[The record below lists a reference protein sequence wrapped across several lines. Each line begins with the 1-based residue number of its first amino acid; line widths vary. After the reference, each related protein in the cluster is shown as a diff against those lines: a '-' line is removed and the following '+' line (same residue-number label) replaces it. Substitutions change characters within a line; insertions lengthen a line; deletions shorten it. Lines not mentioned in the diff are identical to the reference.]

1 MGLFKKKEIWKP
13 EERGGIVV
21 GYDSKK
27 KIYYFESD
35 TKHSL
40 ITGVTG
46 SGKTKR
52 VFIPSILTAISY
64 GDSFIANDT
73 KKELYYTLKTLLEEK
88 GYDVLLI
95 DYRFPE
101 FGQRY
106 NFMDDVIHN
115 VKAGKD
121 DEAQMESA
129 DLVATLLPRPKTGE
143 PMWTDGARSAIEAT
157 ILGLAVSEDI
167 PQSAK
172 NISNVFYNIMKL
184 GRQTGKTTPIDEYFK
199 SGERSYIETVAYGN
213 YGMSS
218 SKVRMSFN
226 SLATS
231 SIREF
236 TYKKITK
243 QTSMSDFNIR
253 DYAQK
258 DSKPVAIFVVN
269 PDEKETL
276 ERLSTTFIEAMYRK
290 LTEESNKMPGS
301 KLPRRWH
308 FYLDEFTNM
317 GKLKDFSKRLTVSR
331 GRNIIYHL
339 GVQADKML
347 DSTYGKDDADVIR
360 KNTSVKVWLTAPDT
374 EDRKFIQEAVGQE
387 SVIGTNKNKRERGL
401 FDLSISKDSL
411 SLSSKKK
418 QLISTE
424 FLTLMGGVGYEQDA
438 VVKKTGMFA
447 FKTKLPFWME
457 CNYAE
462 FIKPISYEDEIERK
476 DDETLEYWKLL
487 PVEEALEESG
497 AGSQDMGESQ
507 EVNQTQSGEDKELAD
522 SVSFLDESY
531 EYDPAN
537 VEYPDYDS

>member
-1 MGLFKKKEIWKP
+1 MP

-21 GYDSKK
+21 GYDEKK
-27 KIYYFESD
+27 KVYYFESD

-40 ITGVTG
+40 IRGVTG

-52 VFIPSILTAISY
+52 IFIPSILTSIAY

-73 KKELYYTLKTLLEEK
+73 KKELYYTLKTLLEK
-88 GYDVLLI
+88 AGYDVILI

-101 FGQRY
+101 YGQRY

-115 VKAGKD
+115 VRAGKE

-157 ILGLAVSEDI
+157 ILGLAVSDAI
-167 PQSAK
+167 PDSAK

-184 GRQTGKTTPIDEYFK
+184 GRQTGKTTPIDDYFK
-199 SGERSYIETVAYGN
+199 SEERSYIETVAYGN

-243 QTSMSDFNIR
+243 QTSLSDFNIR

-258 DSKPVAIFVVN
+258 DAKPVAIFVVN

-317 GKLKDFSKRLTVSR
+317 GKLKDFPKRLTVSR

-360 KNTSVKVWLTAPDT
+360 KNTSVQIWLSAPDT

-418 QLISTE
+418 QLLSTE
-424 FLTLMGGVGYEQDA
+424 YLTLMGGVGYEQDA

-447 FKTKLPFWME
+447 FKTKLPFWMQ

-462 FIKPISYEDEIERK
+462 FIKPIGYADEIARD
-476 DDETLEYWKLL
+476 DDESLTYWELL
-487 PVEEALEESG
+487 PVDIVEDAEG
-497 AGSQDMGESQ
+497 AIPQDMGDGQ
-507 EVNQTQSGEDKELAD
+507 EVKETTDNQGKEKAEDVILFDELA
-522 SVSFLDESY
+522 
-531 EYDPAN
+531 EYDPET
-537 VEYPDYDS
+537 VEYPEYGDN